1 MRAARKQADRS
12 AETQRALI
20 ESATVLLQS
29 IGYAGTTTALIAR
42 HAGLTTGALHHHY
55 SSKDDLM
62 LGVLDRASE
71 RVARGLD
78 MIVHAGGETVNV
90 HDLIRHLWEIYGDPE
105 YWAIWE
111 IIIGTRKDAE
121 FHTKVIAHR
130 QETMQR
136 ILYPW
141 VAKNIISHPKM
152 HEYGSLFEF
161 MLIAI
166 RGLSLER
173 FLDKPPEYFEKNL
186 LLLTEM
192 VEWKLAAIR
201 STQQ

>member
-1 MRAARKQADRS
+1 
-12 AETQRALI
+12 
-20 ESATVLLQS
+20 
-29 IGYAGTTTALIAR
+29 
-42 HAGLTTGALHHHY
+42 
-55 SSKDDLM
+55 
-62 LGVLDRASE
+62 
-71 RVARGLD
+71 
-78 MIVHAGGETVNV
+78 
-90 HDLIRHLWEIYGDPE
+90 
-105 YWAIWE
+105 
-111 IIIGTRKDAE
+111 
-121 FHTKVIAHR
+121 
-130 QETMQR
+130 MQR
-136 ILYPW
+136 ILHPW